1 MKNISFFIWKF
12 SVFGDEIFVYLNRRN
27 VYIMYHAQI
36 SMKFVLLINL
46 KLLTTVN
53 CFLLNI
59 AEHENVSAINMKM
72 PIWYIV
78 TFEQRFPVRQIII
91 IIMNFVDVL
100 GFGINMVD
108 CITRVKDHI
117 EQATSYKQHVRMQ
130 RTSLNAI

>member
-1 MKNISFFIWKF
+1 
-12 SVFGDEIFVYLNRRN
+12 
-27 VYIMYHAQI
+27 
-36 SMKFVLLINL
+36 
-46 KLLTTVN
+46 
-53 CFLLNI
+53 
-59 AEHENVSAINMKM
+59 M